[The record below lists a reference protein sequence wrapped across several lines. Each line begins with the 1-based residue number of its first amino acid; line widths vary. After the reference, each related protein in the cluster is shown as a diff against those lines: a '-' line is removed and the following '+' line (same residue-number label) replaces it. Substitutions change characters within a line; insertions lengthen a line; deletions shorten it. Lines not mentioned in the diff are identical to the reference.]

1 MIRRKTDGL
10 ELCPQGCADGREADL
25 STNRDL
31 GCVKRVLYKL
41 GLYTHTA
48 FVIEDFEKIK
58 AQIKVSSSQTIES

>member
-1 MIRRKTDGL
+1 
-10 ELCPQGCADGREADL
+10 L

-58 AQIKVSSSQTIES
+58 AQIKVSQQSARNSWPDR